1 MSQELDFTSLLEKSE
16 ETRQTYDEFAR
27 ILSNLDQID
36 AQGLRFYIDNEAGL
50 AIAPNGLEI
59 DFSTLYGISNGTLT
73 DLISYTIPRWILEDL
88 REQNIKGS
96 KQEF

>member
-50 AIAPNGLEI
+50 AIAPNGLRI
-59 DFSTLYGISNGTLT
+59 NFSELHGISNGAITNF
-73 DLISYTIPRWILEDL
+73 EDYI
-88 REQNIKGS
+88 QNRNLDFDDFVV
-96 KQEF
+96 EPLDF